1 MLKIEEY
8 VCNLKESKTLFN
20 DALRID
26 THQSLESYDNTQFQ
40 NPIYNIVPPEY
51 FQSVTENK
59 YSNIFSSYIQSPKH
73 EELQSTIKQTPKK
86 RTFSFAE
93 SQYLNK
99 DPACNISA
107 DFGQNTQLP
116 ALSELKFYSKFSQE
130 NNFKNIDTPNKERW
144 QLQDSML
151 VLNNSIPQSKFSSPQ
166 KKYDKVQKFK
176 ITNYSLDAKQ
186 TQTTKITQVTNI
198 SLQDNNKEFEQ
209 IFKECQNNFEKN
221 KARKTE
227 EYIACNIQ

>member
-8 VCNLKESKTLFN
+8 VCNLKESNTLFN
-20 DALRID
+20 DIHRID
-26 THQSLESYDNTQFQ
+26 TLQSSESYDNTQFQ

-73 EELQSTIKQTPKK
+73 EELQSTIKQAPKK

-93 SQYLNK
+93 SQQLNK
-99 DPACNISA
+99 DPSCNISA
-107 DFGQNTQLP
+107 DFGYNAQLSAQNEIKTQT
-116 ALSELKFYSKFSQE
+116 KFSQDKSL
-130 NNFKNIDTPNKERW
+130 NNIETPNKEKW
-144 QLQDSML
+144 QLQDSLL
-151 VLNNSIPQSKFSSPQ
+151 VMNNSIPQSKFSSPQ
-166 KKYDKVQKFK
+166 KKYAKVHQFK
-176 ITNYSLDAKQ
+176 NENYSFDSKN
-186 TQTTKITQVTNI
+186 TQKKTQVSNI
-198 SLQDNNKEFEQ
+198 SLKNYKTESEL
-209 IFKECQNNFEKN
+209 IFQECQNNFQKN

>member
-26 THQSLESYDNTQFQ
+26 THQSSESYDNTQFQ

-73 EELQSTIKQTPKK
+73 EELQSTIKQAPKK

-93 SQYLNK
+93 SQQLNK
-99 DPACNISA
+99 DPSCNISA
-107 DFGQNTQLP
+107 DFGLNNQIP
-116 ALSELKFYSKFSQE
+116 IKGDLKNYSKFSQE
-130 NNFKNIDTPNKERW
+130 SNLKNIETPNKDRF

-151 VLNNSIPQSKFSSPQ
+151 VMNNSIPQSKLSSPQ
-166 KKYDKVQKFK
+166 KKYVKVQKFQN
-176 ITNYSLDAKQ
+176 TNYSFDAKQ
-186 TQTTKITQVTNI
+186 TQTTQITNI
-198 SLQDNNKEFEQ
+198 SLKDNREFEQ